1 MTTLAP
7 TDTTPIRLLFWRIAA
22 GVTDFALRH
31 RAGMIAAWPY
41 LQLVG
46 GGLTAYMIGRLIGA
60 WAMNTLH

>member
-7 TDTTPIRLLFWRIAA
+7 ASLSPVRLLFWRFAA
-22 GVTDFALRH
+22 RLTEFALRH

-46 GGLTAYMIGRLIGA
+46 GGLTAYGIGRLIGA
-60 WAMNTLH
+60 WAMNGMP